1 MSTLLYYQPSSVYFL
16 SIFPM
21 AFLWKKSR
29 QMLPFLSPDSYWL
42 KHSLAKIRAVFFS
55 SPKQQNTTHLVRT
68 KLCWKSCSGPEHFC
82 IPQPLLWGDAEH
94 VATSIQILYNKI
106 KILQV
111 WQNSDCTCSPYHYIK
126 KKLGSVA
133 SAMQGSLQYK
143 LNLVC

>member
-1 MSTLLYYQPSSVYFL
+1 
-16 SIFPM
+16 
-21 AFLWKKSR
+21 
-29 QMLPFLSPDSYWL
+29 ML
-42 KHSLAKIRAVFFS
+42 K
-55 SPKQQNTTHLVRT
+55 
-68 KLCWKSCSGPEHFC
+68 CSGPEHFC
-82 IPQPLLWGDAEH
+82 TPQPLLWGDAEH

-111 WQNSDCTCSPYHYIK
+111 RQNSDRTRSPYHSIK